1 MRAIE
6 LTAFGDPVTNLR
18 VAELPEP
25 LAPGANEV
33 LIGME
38 FAPVNFNDLL
48 LIRGTFPQRPALPS
62 PVGNEG
68 AGKVLAVGAGVT
80 HLTVGDR
87 VVPPLYSATWRE
99 RMVVAADELFP
110 LPAEVD
116 AKQAAMLRINP
127 PTAAL
132 LLSEHGGLKAGDWV
146 IQNAASS
153 GVGLSVIAFAKARGF
168 KTINLVRRVEAI
180 AEVKTAGG
188 DIVLLDNNEVVESIS
203 DLTQSGKI
211 HLAIDGV
218 SGESTV
224 RLLQGLSQGGALD
237 SYAFSGGEV
246 SIHTDLRPL
255 LRKAVSL
262 HAFYQ
267 ARPQYD
273 SQMPTLLRESAE
285 FVRAGKLKQPVAAIY
300 PMSRISEAAQHAIR
314 GGKVLLDLQ
323 SAD

>member
-99 RMVVAADELFP
+99 RMVVAANELFP

-273 SQMPTLLRESAE
+273 SQMPTLLREAAE
-285 FVRAGKLKQPVAAIY
+285 FVRAGKLKPPVAAIY

>member
-6 LTAFGDPVTNLR
+6 LADFGDPLTNLR

-25 LAPGANEV
+25 PAPGANEV

-38 FAPVNFNDLL
+38 FAPINFNDLL
-48 LIRGTFPQRPALPS
+48 LIRGTFPQRPLLPG

-68 AGKVLAVGAGVT
+68 AGKVLAVGSGVI
-80 HLTVGDR
+80 HLKVGDR
-87 VVPPLYSATWRE
+87 VVLPLYSATWRE

-110 LPAEVD
+110 LPTEVD

-132 LLSEHGGLKAGDWV
+132 LLSEHGGLKAGDWI
-146 IQNAASS
+146 IQNAANS

-168 KTINLVRRVEAI
+168 KTINFVRRVQAI
-180 AEVKTAGG
+180 ADVEAAGG
-188 DIVLLDNNEVVESIS
+188 DIVLLDSAKSVELIS
-203 DLTQSGKI
+203 DLTQAGKI
-211 HLAIDGV
+211 RLAIDGV

-224 RLLQGLSQGGALD
+224 RLLQGLSHGGAIV

-246 SIHTDLRPL
+246 AIHTDLRPL

-267 ARPQYD
+267 ARPQYG
-273 SQMPTLLRESAE
+273 SQMPTLLREAAE
-285 FVRAGKLKQPVAAIY
+285 FVRVGKLKQPVAAIY
-300 PMSRISEAAQHAIR
+300 PMARISDAVLHAIR

-323 SAD
+323 SAG

>member
-6 LTAFGDPVTNLR
+6 LAVFGDPVTNLR

-25 LAPGANEV
+25 PAPGANEV

-38 FAPVNFNDLL
+38 FAPINFNDLL
-48 LIRGTFPQRPALPS
+48 LIRGTFPKRPALPS

-68 AGKVLAVGAGVT
+68 AGKVLAVGPGVT
-80 HLTVGDR
+80 HLRLGDR
-87 VVPPLYSATWRE
+87 VVLPLYSATWRE

-116 AKQAAMLRINP
+116 AKQASMLRINP
-127 PTAAL
+127 PTAA
-132 LLSEHGGLKAGDWV
+132 LLSEHGGLKAGDWI
-146 IQNAASS
+146 IQNGANS
-153 GVGLSVIAFAKARGF
+153 GVGLSVIAFVKARRF
-168 KTINLVRRVEAI
+168 KTINFVRRVEAI
-180 AEVKTAGG
+180 AEVETAGG
-188 DIVLLDNNEVVESIS
+188 DIVLLDNAESVESIS
-203 DLTQSGKI
+203 KLTQAGKI
-211 HLAIDGV
+211 RLAIDGV

-224 RLLQGLSQGGALD
+224 RLLQGLSQGGAIV

-246 SIHTDLRPL
+246 SIQTDLRPL

-273 SQMPTLLRESAE
+273 SQMPTLLREAAE

-300 PMSRISEAAQHAIR
+300 PMSRISEAAEHAIR

-323 SAD
+323 SVA

>member
-6 LTAFGDPVTNLR
+6 LAVFGDPVTNLR

-25 LAPGANEV
+25 PAPGANEV

-38 FAPVNFNDLL
+38 FAPINFNDLL
-48 LIRGTFPQRPALPS
+48 LIRGTFPKRPALPS

-68 AGKVLAVGAGVT
+68 AGKVLAVGSGVT
-80 HLTVGDR
+80 HLRLGDR
-87 VVPPLYSATWRE
+87 VVLPLYSATWRE

-110 LPAEVD
+110 LPVEVD

-132 LLSEHGGLKAGDWV
+132 LLSEHGGLKAGDWI
-146 IQNAASS
+146 IQNGANS

-180 AEVKTAGG
+180 AEVEAAGG
-188 DIVLLDNNEVVESIS
+188 DIVLLDNAESVESIS
-203 DLTQSGKI
+203 ELTQAGKI
-211 HLAIDGV
+211 RLAIDGV

-224 RLLQGLSQGGALD
+224 RLLQGLSQGGAIV

-246 SIHTDLRPL
+246 SIQTDLRPL
-255 LRKAVSL
+255 MRKAVSL

-273 SQMPTLLRESAE
+273 SQMPTLLREAAE
-285 FVRAGKLKQPVAAIY
+285 FVRAGKLRQPVAAIY
-300 PMSRISEAAQHAIR
+300 PMSRISEAAEHAIR

-323 SAD
+323 SVA